1 MDLILKMAIFALLFF
16 LLYKLIEPMVS
27 KKYSSAL
34 LSDRRNYNSD
44 LPSKLAWA
52 VLPKKC
58 VFRSLSL
65 PVPGRDGDE
74 INIGTVIVG
83 RSGVFILC
91 QIHGSGLIEN
101 SQDRKWCHMQN
112 GKCAEFDNPFTAQ
125 RDARALIE
133 YYAKNSGIEDFK
145 AHTLILYTDPTL
157 RFTVPQ
163 SRSVIY
169 AGNFPTRLGKMEK
182 FGRLS
187 STEVRD
193 FCKLLSDIDQG
204 AVIC

>member
-1 MDLILKMAIFALLFF
+1 MEIVLKMAIFALLFF
-16 LLYKLIEPMVS
+16 LLYKLIEPGIS
-27 KKYSSAL
+27 KRYSSSL

-44 LPSKLAWA
+44 LPSKLACA

-58 VFRSLSL
+58 VFRSISL
-65 PVPGRDGDE
+65 PIPGRDGDE

-101 SQDRKWCHMQN
+101 SQEKKWCHMQN

-133 YYAKNSGIEDFK
+133 YYAKNNGIEDFK

-157 RFTVPQ
+157 KFTVSQ
-163 SRSVIY
+163 SRSIIY
-169 AGNFPTRLGKMEK
+169 AGNFPNRLSKMEK

-187 STEVRD
+187 GAEVRG